1 MMIGYYYY
9 YYILLLL
16 LLLLLL
22 DVHPFFDSKKMDG
35 DVMVQAPL
43 DLYSFWMGS
52 DGLKPPITSAS
63 LAVLGPNGTLVI
75 STFFSAPIL
84 LIRRSHFKGIFTYID
99 YVILSTSYIRIY
111 IYYMYMNILIHK

>member
-1 MMIGYYYY
+1 
-9 YYILLLL
+9 
-16 LLLLLL
+16 
-22 DVHPFFDSKKMDG
+22 MDG

-84 LIRRSHFKGIFTYID
+84 LIRRSHFKGIFTHID

-111 IYYMYMNILIHK
+111 IYYIYVHEHINSQIDPNYQYIYI

>member
-9 YYILLLL
+9 YILLL

-84 LIRRSHFKGIFTYID
+84 LIRRSHFKGIFTYRLCHIIHQL
-99 YVILSTSYIRIY
+99 YTYIY
-111 IYYMYMNILIHK
+111 ILYMYMNILIHK